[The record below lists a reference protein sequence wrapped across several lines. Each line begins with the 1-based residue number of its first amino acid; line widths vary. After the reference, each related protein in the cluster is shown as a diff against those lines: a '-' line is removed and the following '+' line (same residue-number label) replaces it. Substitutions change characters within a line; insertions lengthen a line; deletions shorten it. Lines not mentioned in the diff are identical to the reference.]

1 MPRHGFGDAAGAED
15 SPETSG
21 KKRDGERFSSI
32 QQIGNCDMNVRKVVA
47 GSVLAAGLG
56 VAGVFGAGTASA
68 APGISYSDGGANDF
82 GMGDNT
88 ATGAQAK
95 ASEGNQALAVSL
107 RAVGGRR
114 QRKGRQRQHR
124 DRGQRQRGHSQE
136 RQRQHRRR
144 QHLQLVVGE
153 ERRRQRADRCT
164 GQRCQRGEQER
175 QHRRRVRQRHQY
187 PEQHREQPRRPS
199 WRCVERRWSRPRATR
214 SRSADPAPR
223 PNKTSNPWDTGAR
236 IVWLGNHPKI

>member
-1 MPRHGFGDAAGAED
+1 
-15 SPETSG
+15 
-21 KKRDGERFSSI
+21 
-32 QQIGNCDMNVRKVVA
+32 MNVRKVVA

-107 RAVGGRR
+107 FGPSVADASGKGGSGNIAIAGSGSAATV
-114 QRKGRQRQHR
+114 KNGS
-124 DRGQRQRGHSQE
+124 GNI
-136 RQRQHRRR
+136 
-144 QHLQLVVGE
+144 VVANTFSSSSVKNGDDNVLIGALGSDVNVE
-153 ERRRQRADRCT
+153 NTQ
-164 GQRCQRGEQER
+164 R

-187 PEQHREQPRRPS
+187 PEQHRGEQPADRRGGVWNVGGRGP
-199 WRCVERRWSRPRATR
+199 ERQGLGQRTLRRGLIKPPTPGT
-214 SRSADPAPR
+214 PAR
-223 PNKTSNPWDTGAR
+223 GL
-236 IVWLGNHPKI
+236 VWLGNHPKI